1 MASSNIGD
9 FSAQDVARCNI
20 CGSGYVK
27 LYCNLCSSE
36 LCEQCSTKHI
46 LSDPHKRHE
55 VIAFINKNVDP
66 RPTGPNKYLKKPPI
80 GGAEQEADSLST
92 ALQEKLDLLSK
103 DAEKIRSQ
111 TIPEMLRLEEILE
124 TQITEVHEA
133 YKARFRDIVSQSQML
148 HDVINHIEEEYK
160 TKLDQM
166 RKQDLRELEGQKMKF
181 GSLISEAKQQLE
193 QYDTS
198 DTHQKETF
206 QFPLLAFP
214 QPVQWTAPAFVPIQ
228 PDMEFVRPLFGTLT
242 ESKVQ
247 AHPERP
253 RPPTSTSSRESGFTM
268 RRYRPNICKCENPRV
283 KKSAITG
290 EKKCVKC
297 NDFIK

>member
-20 CGSGYVK
+20 CESGDVK
-27 LYCNLCSSE
+27 LYCNLCSSK
-36 LCEQCSTKHI
+36 LCEQCSTQHI
-46 LSDPHKRHE
+46 LSDPHKIHE
-55 VIAFINKNVDP
+55 VIAFINRNVGP
-66 RPTGPNKYLKKPPI
+66 RPT
-80 GGAEQEADSLST
+80 EHEADSLSA
-92 ALQEKLDLLSK
+92 ALQEQLDLLSK

-133 YKARFRDIVSQSQML
+133 YKARFTDIVSQSQRL
-148 HDVINHIEEEYK
+148 HDAINQIEEEYK
-160 TKLDQM
+160 TRLDQM
-166 RKQDLRELEGQKMKF
+166 RKWDLRELEGQTMKF

-247 AHPERP
+247 AHPEEP

-297 NDFIK
+297 KNFIK

>member
-1 MASSNIGD
+1 MASNNIGD

-20 CGSGYVK
+20 CESGDVK
-27 LYCNLCSSE
+27 LYCNLCSSK
-36 LCEQCSTKHI
+36 LCEQCSNQHI

-66 RPTGPNKYLKKPPI
+66 RPTGPNKYLKKRPI
-80 GGAEQEADSLST
+80 GGAEQEADSLSA

-103 DAEKIRSQ
+103 EAEKIRYQ

-133 YKARFRDIVSQSQML
+133 YKARITDIVSQSQML
-148 HDVINHIEEEYK
+148 CDVINQLDEEYK
-160 TKLDQM
+160 TKLEQM
-166 RKQDLRELEGQKMKF
+166 RERDLRVLEGQKMKF

-198 DTHQKETF
+198 DIHKKETF

-214 QPVQWTAPAFVPIQ
+214 QPVQWTGPAFVPIQ

-247 AHPERP
+247 AHPEGP
-253 RPPTSTSSRESGFTM
+253 RPPTSTFSRESGFTM

-283 KKSAITG
+283 TKSAITG

-297 NDFIK
+297 KNYIK

>member
-27 LYCNLCSSE
+27 LYCNLCSSK

-46 LSDPHKRHE
+46 LTDPHKRHE

-66 RPTGPNKYLKKPPI
+66 HPTGPNKYRKKPPI
-80 GGAEQEADSLST
+80 GGAEQEADSA

-133 YKARFRDIVSQSQML
+133 YKARITDIVSQSQML
-148 HDVINHIEEEYK
+148 HDAINQIEEEYK
-160 TKLDQM
+160 TWLDQM
-166 RKQDLRELEGQKMKF
+166 RKRDLRELEGQKMKIW
-181 GSLISEAKQQLE
+181 SLISEAKQQLE
-193 QYDTS
+193 RYDTS
-198 DTHQKETF
+198 DTH
-206 QFPLLAFP
+206 
-214 QPVQWTAPAFVPIQ
+214 
-228 PDMEFVRPLFGTLT
+228 
-242 ESKVQ
+242 
-247 AHPERP
+247 
-253 RPPTSTSSRESGFTM
+253 
-268 RRYRPNICKCENPRV
+268 
-283 KKSAITG
+283 
-290 EKKCVKC
+290 
-297 NDFIK
+297 

>member
-1 MASSNIGD
+1 MASSNKRD

-36 LCEQCSTKHI
+36 LCEQCSNQHI
-46 LSDPHKRHE
+46 LSEPHKRHE
-55 VIAFINKNVDP
+55 VIAFINRNVDP
-66 RPTGPNKYLKKPPI
+66 RPSEHKAN
-80 GGAEQEADSLST
+80 SLSA
-92 ALQEKLDLLSK
+92 ALQEKLDLLSE

-111 TIPEMLRLEEILE
+111 KIPEMLRLEEILE

-133 YKARFRDIVSQSQML
+133 YKARFTDIVSQSQRL
-148 HDVINHIEEEYK
+148 HDAINQIEEEYK
-160 TKLDQM
+160 TRLDKM
-166 RKQDLRELEGQKMKF
+166 RKRDLRELEGQKMKF
-181 GSLISEAKQQLE
+181 ASLISEAKQQLE

-247 AHPERP
+247 AHPEEP

-297 NDFIK
+297 KNFIE